1 MIALAIGSF
10 VLMLIGFCLLLAG
23 PDNDELKLVVL
34 CFILGMAGLMLQA
47 ILPIFL

>member
-10 VLMLIGFCLLLAG
+10 ALMLIGFCLLVAG
-23 PDNDELKLVVL
+23 PDDKELKLVVL
-34 CFILGMAGLMLQA
+34 CFTLGMAGLILRA